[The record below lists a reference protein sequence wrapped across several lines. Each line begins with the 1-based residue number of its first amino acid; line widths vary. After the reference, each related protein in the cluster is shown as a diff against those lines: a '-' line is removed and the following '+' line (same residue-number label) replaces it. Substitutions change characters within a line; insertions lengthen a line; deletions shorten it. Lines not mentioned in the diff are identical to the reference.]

1 MFCCAA
7 SLGACGE
14 DSGGNDGTS
23 TTEAGESE
31 TGTSSSSSTIDP
43 SGSSSTTST
52 TMSDESSSGSEGA
65 SESSDDG
72 SSSSGESSTTAP
84 EVECAQDLFP
94 IPNPD
99 ALCNGAIGILEGGG
113 DCPEAAGWTME
124 PLDVGKVFCIYRPI
138 PPEDP
143 MPDFCTLPVSPNGQ
157 QPWEW
162 LEIECADV
170 GPG

>member
-1 MFCCAA
+1 MLCCAA

-31 TGTSSSSSTIDP
+31 TSTSSSSSTIDS
-43 SGSSSTTST
+43 SGSSSTSST
-52 TMSDESSSGSEGA
+52 TMQDESSSGSEGA
-65 SESSDDG
+65 SESSDG
-72 SSSSGESSTTAP
+72 SSSSGESSTTEG
-84 EVECAQDLFP
+84 EVECSQDLFP
-94 IPNPD
+94 IPEPG
-99 ALCNGAIGILEGGG
+99 ALCNGAIGILEGVG

-143 MPDFCTLPVSPNGQ
+143 MPDFCTLPVSPTGQ